1 MQLGDKA
8 LAQHAQ
14 DSGSAPNTTKKTP
27 HPAQPNNSNKTSN
40 GSGQCR
46 KLFREDS
53 DLVYYCC
60 SSELDALGDSQG
72 HLLPVLA
79 YNQAVNG
86 HANFLMTSGWDQ
98 VFLLYTVQKGLY
110 PFSPDTSEF
119 L

>member
-1 MQLGDKA
+1 MQLGDNA
-8 LAQHAQ
+8 LTQHAQ
-14 DSGSAPNTTKKTP
+14 DSGSAPNTTKKT
-27 HPAQPNNSNKTSN
+27 HTQPSPTTVTKPSN